1 MEQEFPVPNYD
12 KYFVDKAGNIIS
24 YVRNSRAI
32 IKPRQIKS
40 SQEGRTAVYLGRG
53 NQFITYRVIAAAKY
67 ERWPEPWEIVR
78 HKNGDRF
85 DNSMEN
91 IVLGCSLLN
100 VIDDIEKGTRQ
111 TNDEYLNDAIERLI
125 QIRDQNQSG

>member
-32 IKPRQIKS
+32 INPRQIKS
-40 SQEGRTAVYLGRG
+40 SQDGRTAVYLGRG
-53 NQFITYRVIAAAKY
+53 NQFLTYRVVAAAKY
-67 ERWPEPWEIVR
+67 GRWPEQWEVVR

-111 TNDEYLNDAIERLI
+111 TNDEYLNKAIEKLI
-125 QIRDQNQSG
+125 NIRDQNQSG